1 MIEVGHIGT
10 YYQKYGGKMGKAAV
24 AYFSW
29 MLKGDLE
36 AKKLFCSP
44 APDSDLVKA
53 GFKFEAKSGM
63 C

>member
-1 MIEVGHIGT
+1 
-10 YYQKYGGKMGKAAV
+10 
-24 AYFSW
+24 
-29 MLKGDLE
+29 
-36 AKKLFCSP
+36 LFCSP

>member
-1 MIEVGHIGT
+1 
-10 YYQKYGGKMGKAAV
+10 MGKAAV

-29 MLKGDLE
+29 KMKDDLE

-44 APDSDLVKA
+44 ASDSDLVKA